1 MERTDRHG
9 LIMVYTGDG
18 KGKTTAALGLAM
30 RAIGHGFKV
39 FMVQFMKGDDTGELS
54 TVGKFLSSEMKI
66 VQSGSPAFIYP
77 GSLSD
82 EDLALAAKG
91 LAMARDAAMS
101 GEYDLV
107 IMDEAN
113 VALDFGLLPRAEVI
127 KLLKEKPAWVDI
139 VLTGRGAPR
148 EIVELADLVSEV
160 REIKH
165 HFRQGIDAREGIE
178 F

>member
-54 TVGKFLSSEMKI
+54 TVGKFLSGEMKI

-113 VALDFGLLPRAEVI
+113 VAMDFGLLPRVEVI